1 MKLSRDISLKI
12 HWVFDQLIPPVLR
25 DCRWFM
31 GFFIKM
37 AFRHRAPIYMDFKD
51 KAHTMTCEEFTEA
64 YRLTSEVA
72 FERETDLNEAS
83 LKKIFQHI
91 DGTNILEVGCGAG
104 FLCRKLSEKYTV
116 SASDIVI
123 QPNLRETNPSISF
136 YEADIEALPFEDNQ
150 FDTVVCTHT
159 LEHVRFLQI
168 AISELRRV
176 TKKRL
181 IIVVPRQRPYKY
193 TFDLH
198 LNFFP
203 YLNSFLLVMG
213 NKGKNILCEDA
224 GGDIFYVEDVE

>member
-12 HWVFDQLIPPVLR
+12 HWVFDQLIPPFLR

-31 GFFIKM
+31 GIFIRM
-37 AFRHRAPIYMDFKD
+37 AFRHRAPIYMDFKE
-51 KAHTMTCEEFTEA
+51 KAHAMTVEEFTEA

-72 FERETDLNEAS
+72 FERETDLNHAS
-83 LKKIFQHI
+83 IEKILTCI
-91 DGTNILEVGCGAG
+91 EGTNLLEVGCGAG
-104 FLCRKLSEKYTV
+104 FLCRKLSEHYNV
-116 SASDIVI
+116 SASDLVI
-123 QPNLRETNPSISF
+123 QPGLREVSPQITF
-136 YEADIEALPFEDNQ
+136 HEADIEKLPFADRS

-213 NKGKNILCEDA
+213 NKGKNIVCEDA
-224 GGDIFYVEDVE
+224 DGDIFYREDVA